1 MNKIK
6 TVVLLIVAIV
16 ITAIATEKILIKN
29 IKVDA
34 VDEVDR
40 GIVTLDINGQLYD
53 YEYKYIEIDTTGSCT
68 TMSISTSK
76 LIEVFYNKLLTK
88 SSKYVIM

>member
-6 TVVLLIVAIV
+6 IVVLLIVAIV

-34 VDEVDR
+34 VDEVDK
-40 GIVTLDINGQLYD
+40 GVVTLDINGQLYD
-53 YEYKYIEIDTTGSCT
+53 YEYEYIEID
-68 TMSISTSK
+68 
-76 LIEVFYNKLLTK
+76 K
-88 SSKYVIM
+88 SFLQ

>member
-29 IKVDA
+29 
-34 VDEVDR
+34 
-40 GIVTLDINGQLYD
+40 
-53 YEYKYIEIDTTGSCT
+53 
-68 TMSISTSK
+68 SK
-76 LIEVFYNKLLTK
+76 
-88 SSKYVIM
+88 

>member
-6 TVVLLIVAIV
+6 GVVLLIVAIV

-34 VDEVDR
+34 VDEVDK
-40 GIVTLDINGQLYD
+40 GVVTLDINGQLYD
-53 YEYKYIEIDTTGSCT
+53 YEYEHIEIDRSF
-68 TMSISTSK
+68 
-76 LIEVFYNKLLTK
+76 LQ
-88 SSKYVIM
+88 

>member
-16 ITAIATEKILIKN
+16 IPAIATEKILIKN

-34 VDEVDR
+34 VDEVDK
-40 GIVTLDINGQLYD
+40 GVVTLDINGQLYD
-53 YEYKYIEIDTTGSCT
+53 YEYEYIEIDRSF
-68 TMSISTSK
+68 
-76 LIEVFYNKLLTK
+76 LQ
-88 SSKYVIM
+88 

>member
-6 TVVLLIVAIV
+6 VVVLLIVTIV

-34 VDEVDR
+34 VDQVDK
-40 GIVTLDINGQLYD
+40 GVVTLDINGQLYD
-53 YEYKYIEIDTTGSCT
+53 YEYEYIEIDRSF
-68 TMSISTSK
+68 
-76 LIEVFYNKLLTK
+76 LQ
-88 SSKYVIM
+88 

>member
-6 TVVLLIVAIV
+6 IVVLLIVAIV

-34 VDEVDR
+34 VDEVDK
-40 GIVTLDINGQLYD
+40 GVVTLDINGQLYD
-53 YEYKYIEIDTTGSCT
+53 YEYEYIEIGRSF
-68 TMSISTSK
+68 
-76 LIEVFYNKLLTK
+76 LQ
-88 SSKYVIM
+88 

>member
-1 MNKIK
+1 MLEREQRKKELMGMNKIK

-34 VDEVDR
+34 VDEVDK
-40 GIVTLDINGQLYD
+40 GVVTLDINGQLYD
-53 YEYKYIEIDTTGSCT
+53 YEYEYIEIDRSF
-68 TMSISTSK
+68 
-76 LIEVFYNKLLTK
+76 LQ
-88 SSKYVIM
+88 

>member
-6 TVVLLIVAIV
+6 IVVLLIVAIV

-34 VDEVDR
+34 VDEVDK
-40 GIVTLDINGQLYD
+40 GVVTLDINGQLYD
-53 YEYKYIEIDTTGSCT
+53 YEYECIEIDRSF
-68 TMSISTSK
+68 
-76 LIEVFYNKLLTK
+76 LQ
-88 SSKYVIM
+88 

>member
-1 MNKIK
+1 MKINKIK

-34 VDEVDR
+34 VDEVDK
-40 GIVTLDINGQLYD
+40 GVVTLDINGQLYD
-53 YEYKYIEIDTTGSCT
+53 YEYEYIEIDRSF
-68 TMSISTSK
+68 
-76 LIEVFYNKLLTK
+76 LQ
-88 SSKYVIM
+88 

>member
-16 ITAIATEKILIKN
+16 ITAIAAEKILIKN

-34 VDEVDR
+34 VDEVDK

-53 YEYKYIEIDTTGSCT
+53 YEYKYIEID
-68 TMSISTSK
+68 
-76 LIEVFYNKLLTK
+76 K
-88 SSKYVIM
+88 SFLQ

>member
-6 TVVLLIVAIV
+6 TIVLLIVAIV

-34 VDEVDR
+34 IKEVDK

-53 YEYKYIEIDTTGSCT
+53 YEYEHIEI
-68 TMSISTSK
+68 
-76 LIEVFYNKLLTK
+76 NKSFLQ
-88 SSKYVIM
+88 

>member
-6 TVVLLIVAIV
+6 IVVLLIVAIV

-34 VDEVDR
+34 VDEVDK
-40 GIVTLDINGQLYD
+40 GVVTLNINGQLYD
-53 YEYKYIEIDTTGSCT
+53 YEYEYIEIDRSF
-68 TMSISTSK
+68 
-76 LIEVFYNKLLTK
+76 LQ
-88 SSKYVIM
+88 

>member
-6 TVVLLIVAIV
+6 IVVLLIVAIV

-34 VDEVDR
+34 VDEVDK
-40 GIVTLDINGQLYD
+40 GVVTLDIHGQLYD
-53 YEYKYIEIDTTGSCT
+53 YEYEYIEIDRSF
-68 TMSISTSK
+68 
-76 LIEVFYNKLLTK
+76 LQ
-88 SSKYVIM
+88 

>member
-6 TVVLLIVAIV
+6 VVVLLIVAIV

-34 VDEVDR
+34 VDEVDK
-40 GIVTLDINGQLYD
+40 GVVTLDINGQLYD
-53 YEYKYIEIDTTGSCT
+53 YEYEYIEIDRS
-68 TMSISTSK
+68 
-76 LIEVFYNKLLTK
+76 FYNKLLTK

>member
-6 TVVLLIVAIV
+6 VVVLLIVAIV

-34 VDEVDR
+34 VDEVDKDV
-40 GIVTLDINGQLYD
+40 VTLDINGQLYD
-53 YEYKYIEIDTTGSCT
+53 YEYEYIEIDRSF
-68 TMSISTSK
+68 
-76 LIEVFYNKLLTK
+76 LQ
-88 SSKYVIM
+88 

>member
-6 TVVLLIVAIV
+6 IVVLLIVAIV

-34 VDEVDR
+34 VDEVDK

-53 YEYKYIEIDTTGSCT
+53 YEYEYIEIDRSF
-68 TMSISTSK
+68 
-76 LIEVFYNKLLTK
+76 LQ
-88 SSKYVIM
+88 

>member
-6 TVVLLIVAIV
+6 IVVLLIVAIV

-34 VDEVDR
+34 VDEVDK
-40 GIVTLDINGQLYD
+40 GVVTLDINGQLYN
-53 YEYKYIEIDTTGSCT
+53 YEYEYIEIDRSF
-68 TMSISTSK
+68 
-76 LIEVFYNKLLTK
+76 LQ
-88 SSKYVIM
+88 

>member
-6 TVVLLIVAIV
+6 IVVLLIVAIV

-34 VDEVDR
+34 IDEVDK
-40 GIVTLDINGQLYD
+40 GVVTLDINGQLYD
-53 YEYKYIEIDTTGSCT
+53 YEYEYIEIDRSF
-68 TMSISTSK
+68 
-76 LIEVFYNKLLTK
+76 LQ
-88 SSKYVIM
+88 

>member
-6 TVVLLIVAIV
+6 IVILLIVAIV

-34 VDEVDR
+34 VDEVDK
-40 GIVTLDINGQLYD
+40 GVVTLDINGQLYD
-53 YEYKYIEIDTTGSCT
+53 YEYEYIEIDRNF
-68 TMSISTSK
+68 
-76 LIEVFYNKLLTK
+76 LQ
-88 SSKYVIM
+88 

>member
-6 TVVLLIVAIV
+6 IVILLIVAIV

-34 VDEVDR
+34 VDEVDK
-40 GIVTLDINGQLYD
+40 GVVTLDINGQLYD
-53 YEYKYIEIDTTGSCT
+53 YEYEYIEIDRSF
-68 TMSISTSK
+68 
-76 LIEVFYNKLLTK
+76 L
-88 SSKYVIM
+88 

>member
-6 TVVLLIVAIV
+6 IVVLLIVTIV

-34 VDEVDR
+34 VDEVDK
-40 GIVTLDINGQLYD
+40 GVVTLDINGQLYD
-53 YEYKYIEIDTTGSCT
+53 YEYEYIEIDRSF
-68 TMSISTSK
+68 
-76 LIEVFYNKLLTK
+76 LQ
-88 SSKYVIM
+88 

>member
-6 TVVLLIVAIV
+6 VVVLLIVAIV

-34 VDEVDR
+34 VDEVDK
-40 GIVTLDINGQLYD
+40 GVVTLDINGQLYD
-53 YEYKYIEIDTTGSCT
+53 YEYEYTEIDRSF
-68 TMSISTSK
+68 
-76 LIEVFYNKLLTK
+76 LQ
-88 SSKYVIM
+88 

>member
-6 TVVLLIVAIV
+6 IIVLLIVAIV

-34 VDEVDR
+34 VDEVDK
-40 GIVTLDINGQLYD
+40 GVVTLDINGQLYD
-53 YEYKYIEIDTTGSCT
+53 YEYEYIEIDRSF
-68 TMSISTSK
+68 
-76 LIEVFYNKLLTK
+76 LQ
-88 SSKYVIM
+88 

>member
-6 TVVLLIVAIV
+6 VVILLIVAIV

-34 VDEVDR
+34 VDEVDK

-53 YEYKYIEIDTTGSCT
+53 YEYEYIEIDRSF
-68 TMSISTSK
+68 
-76 LIEVFYNKLLTK
+76 LQ
-88 SSKYVIM
+88 

>member
-6 TVVLLIVAIV
+6 IVVLLIVAIV

-34 VDEVDR
+34 VDEVDK
-40 GIVTLDINGQLYD
+40 GVVTLDINGQLYD
-53 YEYKYIEIDTTGSCT
+53 YEYEYIEIDRSF
-68 TMSISTSK
+68 
-76 LIEVFYNKLLTK
+76 L
-88 SSKYVIM
+88 

>member
-34 VDEVDR
+34 VDEVDK
-40 GIVTLDINGQLYD
+40 GVVTLDINGQLYD
-53 YEYKYIEIDTTGSCT
+53 YEYEYIEIDRSF
-68 TMSISTSK
+68 
-76 LIEVFYNKLLTK
+76 LQ
-88 SSKYVIM
+88 

>member
-6 TVVLLIVAIV
+6 VVVLLIVTIV

-34 VDEVDR
+34 VDEVDK
-40 GIVTLDINGQLYD
+40 GVVTLDINGQLYD
-53 YEYKYIEIDTTGSCT
+53 YEYEYIEIDRSF
-68 TMSISTSK
+68 
-76 LIEVFYNKLLTK
+76 LQ
-88 SSKYVIM
+88 

>member
-6 TVVLLIVAIV
+6 IVILLIVAIV

-53 YEYKYIEIDTTGSCT
+53 YEYEYIEIDRSF
-68 TMSISTSK
+68 
-76 LIEVFYNKLLTK
+76 LQ
-88 SSKYVIM
+88 